1 MNERNQQRLRRL
13 EAFYAETQHPWGDEP
28 DKLVVDHIDDF
39 LPDSVL
45 DLGCGDGR
53 NALHLAQRGFAVT
66 AVDIVRA
73 AIDELRREADSRD
86 LAIET
91 HVADVAT
98 FPVSRS
104 YANVVCTLTLH
115 FLPRAQAAK
124 LLARVKLHTAPSGL
138 NVISVYTRDGPLYL
152 PESEA
157 FWLAP
162 GELRDLYDDWE
173 MVYSGRRISRTT
185 ARSETGGRFAQPTD
199 EIVARKR

>member
-1 MNERNQQRLRRL
+1 MRRL
-13 EAFYAETQHPWGDEP
+13 EAFYADTQHPWGDEP

-39 LPDSVL
+39 LPGSVL

-66 AVDIVRA
+66 AVDIVPA

-104 YANVVCTLTLH
+104 YANLVCTLTLH
-115 FLPRAQAAK
+115 FLPRDQAAK
-124 LLARVKLHTAPSGL
+124 LLARVKRHTAQSGL
-138 NVISVYTRDGPLYL
+138 NVVSVYTRDGPLYR
-152 PESEA
+152 PESKA
-157 FWLAP
+157 FWLEP
-162 GELRDLYDDWE
+162 GELRGLYDDWE
-173 MVYSGRRISRTT
+173 IVYSARRLSQTT
-185 ARSETGGRFAQPTD
+185 TRNETGDPFVQPTD